1 MGVDA
6 SALADLLATTLK
18 DLPKG
23 QFEIMWDSQRYE
35 FCQIYQEDRRQIDGG
50 TSIQR
55 NAILDRHGRA
65 RYRRLYDTD
74 QPTVDQDQVVINVPW
89 TQLGTDYSWD
99 VLEIM
104 RNKNS
109 VKGFIN
115 LLEARRAERLW
126 DLAELIE
133 TKGWSAPSSSTDTLN
148 PYGIPYYIN
157 FANDGI
163 DGSAANPAGFVGQ
176 TVRFGGGTTGTV
188 VAAIDGAAQPKWRNY
203 VDIYTK
209 VDNALLRRMRSA
221 VRRTRFNP
229 APFAIK
235 PGDDK
240 VGSMICLYA
249 NDDICTELED
259 LADKRDDHTQPDFG
273 STKNDLA
280 GKMLY
285 NNNGSAYFNRMPVKY
300 IPQLDGLTVLGGSGT
315 SNTPD
320 PIYCVDWSKL
330 QPIVQD
336 GYWMEESKPM
346 VDRGQHTTFTVFLD
360 SCHQNLCINRR
371 TAGFVL
377 HKKITA

>member
-23 QFEIMWDSQRYE
+23 QFEIMWDSQNYE
-35 FCQIYQEDRRQIDGG
+35 FCRIYQEERRQIDGG

-74 QPTVDQDQVVINVPW
+74 QPTVDQNQVVINVPW
-89 TQLGTDYSWD
+89 TQIGTDYSWD

-109 VKGFIN
+109 AKGFIN
-115 LLEARRAERLW
+115 LLESRRAERMW

-133 TKGWSAPSSSTDTLN
+133 TRGWSTPTSSTDTLY

-157 FANDGI
+157 FLDDGSTTGGFNGKTVRFTGGTTGTTVAGI
-163 DGSAANPAGFVGQ
+163 DGSAF
-176 TVRFGGGTTGTV
+176 T
-188 VAAIDGAAQPKWRNY
+188 KWRNY
-203 VDIYTK
+203 ADIYTK
-209 VDNALLRRMRSA
+209 IDNTLLRRLRSA
-221 VRRTRFNP
+221 VRRTRFRP
-229 APFAIK
+229 APMAIK
-235 PGDDK
+235 PGNDK
-240 VGSMICLYA
+240 VGSTIKLYA
-249 NDDICTELED
+249 NDDVTTELED
-259 LADKRDDHTQPDFG
+259 LADKRDDHTQPDFN
-273 STKNDLA
+273 SSKNDLA
-280 GKMLY
+280 GKMLH
-285 NNNGSAYFNRMPVKY
+285 NFDGTSYFNRMPVVY
-300 IPQLDGLTVLGGSGT
+300 IPQLDGLTVAGGSAT
-315 SNTPD
+315 VNTPD

-360 SCHQNLCINRR
+360 GSHQNLCINRR

-377 HKKITA
+377 HKAIVA